1 MPASVSTL
9 PTADSAYRMLQGEF
23 GGLVDSAAW
32 TLWRAV
38 LAGTGMYVSGEREDV
53 VTKAVIGSLAVEA
66 FVVVWAATAVEERAR
81 TLPSYEAALSGE
93 AHRIL
98 LTYFAR
104 AGLIYGG
111 LRLCGRRKR
120 AFRNALAGAAAIETS
135 VMLRARRV
143 KEAAALQTAVNVLTT
158 DEITT

>member
-1 MPASVSTL
+1 VPAPISTL
-9 PTADSAYRMLQGEF
+9 PTADSAYRMLQGDV
-23 GGLVDSAAW
+23 GGLIDSAAW

-38 LAGTGMYVSGEREDV
+38 LTGAGMYVGGEREDV
-53 VTKAVIGSLAVEA
+53 VTKALIGSLAVEA
-66 FVVVWAATAVEERAR
+66 FVVVWAATAAEERAR

-135 VMLRARRV
+135 VLLRARQV
-143 KEAAALQTAVNVLTT
+143 KANAAEPTTLQTDA
-158 DEITT
+158 

>member
-1 MPASVSTL
+1 VPAPVSTL

-38 LAGTGMYVSGEREDV
+38 LTGAGMYVGGEREDV
-53 VTKAVIGSLAVEA
+53 VTKALIGSLAVEA
-66 FVVVWAATAVEERAR
+66 FVVFWAATAAEERAR

-135 VMLRARRV
+135 VLLRARQA
-143 KEAAALQTAVNVLTT
+143 KAIAAEPTTLQTDA
-158 DEITT
+158 